1 MAFLIRKGSQEVK
14 VLAIARAHKQKF
26 IAAFKTIAPLR
37 VLGLQGSMFCASIA
51 LCFAGSTFAYAQ
63 STLEGALAR
72 AYQAHPSLNAFRASV
87 RATDEGLPQALSGYR
102 PRVTASADIG
112 AQYTDTDLPTR
123 VGNMGPNYPRGA
135 GVRVDQTVWNGHRTF
150 NRVRSAESGIFAA
163 RESLR
168 ATEQTILFEAAQAY
182 MNVLRDT
189 AIHNLRINNVEVLD
203 EQLRQVKDRF
213 TVGEVTRTDVA
224 QAEARLAGARSQVS
238 VAQALLK
245 SSLARYRQS
254 VGGEPK
260 KLAPGRS
267 VERFLPKKLES
278 ALGSGLSEHPS
289 LNASLHQLDLAEYNV
304 KLAEGELYPT
314 VSLTG
319 SLNQR
324 YDVQGLGDRR
334 SSASVVGSVS
344 VPLYEG
350 GEVTSRVRA
359 AKETVAQRRLEVD
372 VSRDAIRAGIVA
384 AWGQLEASK
393 AQILA
398 AQAQVQASEIALN
411 GVREE
416 AKVGQRTTLD
426 VLNAQQELLDARVT
440 LISAQRDRVV
450 ASYQVMQAVGQLSAS
465 RLGLKVSTYQPKE
478 HFEQV
483 KDKAWGTQ
491 IPDGR

>member
-1 MAFLIRKGSQEVK
+1 MPYVY
-14 VLAIARAHKQKF
+14 VLL
-26 IAAFKTIAPLR
+26 T
-37 VLGLQGSMFCASIA
+37 SIA
-51 LCFAGSTFAYAQ
+51 LPAGFQSLNAQ
-63 STLEGALAR
+63 ETLESALAR
-72 AYQAHPSLNAFRASV
+72 AYNAHPSLNAFRASV
-87 RATDEGLPQALSGYR
+87 RATDENLPQALSGYR
-102 PRVTASADIG
+102 PRINVSADGGIE
-112 AQYTDTDLPTR
+112 YNDTDLPGR
-123 VGNMGPNYPRGA
+123 VGSQEPSYPRGV
-135 GVRVDQTVWNGHRTF
+135 GLNVTQTIWNGHRTF

-168 ATEQTILFEAAQAY
+168 ATEQNILFEAAQAY
-182 MNVLRDT
+182 MNVLRDS
-189 AIHNLRINNVEVLD
+189 AILNLRENNVEVLD
-203 EQLRQVKDRF
+203 EQLRQVRDRF

-224 QAEARLAGARSQVS
+224 QAEARQAGARSQVS

-245 SSLARYRQS
+245 SSLARYRQA

-260 KLAPGRS
+260 KLSPGKT
-267 VERFLPKKLES
+267 VERLLPVNLTRALE
-278 ALGSGLSEHPS
+278 LGLSEHPS
-289 LNASLHQLDLAEYNV
+289 LNASLHQLDLAEFNV

-314 VSLTG
+314 VALTG
-319 SLNQR
+319 SVGQR
-324 YDVQGLGDRR
+324 YDLQGLGDRR
-334 SSASVVGSVS
+334 SSASLVGSVN

-372 VSRDAIRAGIVA
+372 VSRDSIRAGIVA
-384 AWGQLEASK
+384 AWGQLEAAK

-398 AQAQVQASEIALN
+398 AQAQVQAAETALS

-450 ASYQVMQAVGQLSAS
+450 ASYQVMQTIGQLSAA
-465 RLGLKVSTYQPKE
+465 RLGLKVAQYKPKK
-478 HFEQV
+478 HFHQV
-483 KDKAWGTQ
+483 KDKIWGTQ